1 MTELFFTVINLS
13 IQAGWLVLAIVLLR
27 LLLRRVP
34 RWIFVL
40 LWGMVGL
47 RLAVPFSVESAWS
60 LIPSA
65 ETISPS
71 VLHMDVPQIRTGL
84 PIVNQTVNPVIGEAL
99 APAVGASANP
109 VQVLTAVL
117 SWIWMA
123 GTLGML
129 LYLGISWGKLS
140 YRLRT
145 AVRLQDSVY
154 QSEQVRSPFVFG
166 FLHPRIILP
175 FSLSERDRP
184 FVIAHEESH
193 IRRGDPW
200 IKMAAFLLLSV
211 YWFHPLI

>member
-99 APAVGASANP
+99 APAVGASVNP

-123 GTLGML
+123 GMLGML
-129 LYLGISWGKLS
+129 LYLGIN
-140 YRLRT
+140 
-145 AVRLQDSVY
+145 
-154 QSEQVRSPFVFG
+154 
-166 FLHPRIILP
+166 
-175 FSLSERDRP
+175 
-184 FVIAHEESH
+184 
-193 IRRGDPW
+193 
-200 IKMAAFLLLSV
+200 
-211 YWFHPLI
+211 